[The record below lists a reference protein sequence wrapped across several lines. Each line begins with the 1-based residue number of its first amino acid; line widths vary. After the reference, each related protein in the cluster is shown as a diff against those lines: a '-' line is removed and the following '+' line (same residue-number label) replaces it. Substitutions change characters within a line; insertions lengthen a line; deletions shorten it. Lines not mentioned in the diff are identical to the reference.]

1 MAGARLQQALPRGIG
16 EPLCANLWGVL
27 AMFGNAFV
35 PIGQGS
41 VVIKSKTLDEAL
53 KRMPCRFVS
62 KDGEGL
68 NISNV
73 P

>member
-1 MAGARLQQALPRGIG
+1 
-16 EPLCANLWGVL
+16 
-27 AMFGNAFV
+27 MFGNAFV